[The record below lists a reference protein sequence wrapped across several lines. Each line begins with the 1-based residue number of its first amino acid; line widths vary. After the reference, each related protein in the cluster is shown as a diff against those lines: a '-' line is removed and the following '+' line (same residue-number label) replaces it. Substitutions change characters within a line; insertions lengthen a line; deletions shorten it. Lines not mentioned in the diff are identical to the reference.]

1 MPKPR
6 LSYEMDWVRNNK
18 LAMGLGVVGLV
29 LGAAIGAS
37 GSQDKTTTT
46 TVATTETETQTQT
59 QTVNAPAAVL
69 KTTKAKVTAARG
81 TLSDLR
87 SRVSDERGTLRKLEA
102 QVSGTR
108 AAIRRG
114 TFDGDGTFIVGK
126 DIDPGTY
133 RAAAREG
140 CYWERES
147 SLDTSSIDAIL
158 ANDNANGPVVLQV
171 QASDAAV
178 KVAGCA
184 KFHKI
189 G

>member
-1 MPKPR
+1 MSWIR
-6 LSYEMDWVRNNK
+6 DNK
-18 LAMGLGVVGLV
+18 LTVALGVLGLV
-29 LGAAIGAS
+29 FGAAIGAS
-37 GSQDKTTTT
+37 GSEQKTKTT
-46 TVATTETETQTQT
+46 TVATTQIETHTE
-59 QTVNAPAAVL
+59 TVNAPAEVL
-69 KTTKAKVTAARG
+69 RQTRHRVDAARSR
-81 TLSDLR
+81 LSDVR
-87 SRVSDERGTLRKLEA
+87 SQVSDERATLRKLEA

-114 TFDGDGTFIVGK
+114 TFAGNGTFIVGQ

-140 CYWERES
+140 CYWEREA

-158 ANDNANGPVVLQV
+158 ANDNADGPVVV
-171 QASDAAV
+171 QILPSDKAV

>member
-1 MPKPR
+1 
-6 LSYEMDWVRNNK
+6 MDWVRNHI
-18 LAMGLGVVGLV
+18 LAMGLGIVGLV

-37 GSQDKTTTT
+37 GSQDKSTTT
-46 TVATTETETQTQT
+46 TVATTETETQT

-69 KTTKAKVTAARG
+69 KTTKAKVAAARG
-81 TLSDLR
+81 RLSDLR
-87 SRVSDERGTLRKLEA
+87 SQVSDERGTLRRLEA

-108 AAIRRG
+108 ASIRRG

-147 SLDTSSIDAIL
+147 SLDTSSIDAII
-158 ANDNANGPVVLQV
+158 ANDNADGPVVLQV